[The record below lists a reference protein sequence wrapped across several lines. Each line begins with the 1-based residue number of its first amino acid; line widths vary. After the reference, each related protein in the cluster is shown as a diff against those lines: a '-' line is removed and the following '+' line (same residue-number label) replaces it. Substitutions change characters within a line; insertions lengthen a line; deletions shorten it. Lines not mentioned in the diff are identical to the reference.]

1 MKTEIISV
9 KMTKKIAF
17 LGLGNMGI
25 PIAQNLINAGH
36 EVSIYNRSAVKAQQL
51 TGNYLLANSPAEAVA
66 DKDFVFTML
75 ADDDALN
82 QICTGE
88 NGFILALKKGAIHI
102 SMSTIAPETSAIL
115 NDIHQKNGS
124 IYLSSPV
131 FGRPT
136 AAAEAKLFICLS
148 GQDEAKQLAKPLL
161 EQVGQAVYDFGEDVK
176 AANVLKLTGNFMIM
190 ASMETMAEAFTLAEK
205 NGLDRKQVADFFGN
219 TVFNAPIYK
228 NYGTLIANNN
238 YQPVGF
244 KSTLGFKDAR
254 LASKMALDAEM
265 PAPLLN
271 LVYNRL
277 LSAIAQGKGE
287 QDWAESIAKGVSND
301 AGI

>member
-36 EVSIYNRSAVKAQQL
+36 EVSVYNRSAVKAQQL
-51 TGNYLLANSPAEAVA
+51 HGHYFLANSPAEAVA

-75 ADDDALN
+75 ADDDALKE
-82 QICTGE
+82 ICIGK
-88 NGFILALKKGAIHI
+88 NGFIPALKKDAIHM
-102 SMSTIAPETSAIL
+102 SMSTIAPETSASL
-115 NDIHQKNGS
+115 SETHQQNGS
-124 IYLSSPV
+124 FYLSSPV

-148 GQDEAKQLAKPLL
+148 GQEQAKKLAKPLL

-205 NGLDRKQVADFFGN
+205 NGLDRKQVANFFGN

-228 NYGTLIANNN
+228 NYGTLIADNH

-244 KSTLGFKDAR
+244 KTTLGFKDAR

-277 LSAIAQGKGE
+277 LGAIAQGKGE
-287 QDWAESIAKGVSND
+287 QDWAESIAKGVSNE